1 MGCPGGLGPACP
13 PHPRG
18 LLCCCCRPPPA
29 MISESLCGW
38 NLICQVS
45 DGGVSITAFVLL
57 SCRGLQDCESSQ
69 SPAVKT
75 RMPDD
80 SSVEIVRWSQI
91 Q

>member
-1 MGCPGGLGPACP
+1 MPRWPRACVSTTSQRTTLLLLPPAA
-13 PHPRG
+13 
-18 LLCCCCRPPPA
+18 A